1 MTKENQFMPDYAIAP
16 GETLAEELAAKSMS
30 QAELAVRLGI
40 SEEIIDE
47 MVKGKTPIT
56 AEMALKLESVFQLPA
71 HFWVNLEQ
79 QYQETLL
86 QIQVNQA
93 INNTKPFFNEVVSS
107 ARYLVNTSGSK
118 TDVVLSLAVWNKLL
132 SLLKELDE
140 RKTNER
146 RVVDRAVA

>member
-1 MTKENQFMPDYAIAP
+1 MTKENQFMPDYAIPP

-30 QAELAVRLGI
+30 QAELAVLIGTSKKI
-40 SEEIIDE
+40 INEIIT
-47 MVKGKTPIT
+47 GKTPIT
-56 AEMALKLESVFQLPA
+56 AEMALKLEQVFQLPA

-86 QIQVNQA
+86 QMQVNQA
-93 INNTKPFFNEVVSS
+93 VNNTKPFFNEVISS

-132 SLLKELDE
+132 TLLEELDD
-140 RKTNER
+140 RT
-146 RVVDRAVA
+146 VVQ